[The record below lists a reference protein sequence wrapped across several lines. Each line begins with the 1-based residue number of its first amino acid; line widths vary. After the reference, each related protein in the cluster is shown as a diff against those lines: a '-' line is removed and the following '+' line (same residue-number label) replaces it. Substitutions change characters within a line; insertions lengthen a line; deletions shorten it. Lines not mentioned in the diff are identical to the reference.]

1 MMPTTE
7 QQPVAWWKPVWDLVV
22 EVWVGSFLF
31 AILFTPAVGLDL
43 AVRWLKTSS
52 EISEFLTGLLTGTK
66 YTVAVID
73 ALLYVVFIVNMAWR
87 FVNELRWRKTN
98 HG

>member
-1 MMPTTE
+1 
-7 QQPVAWWKPVWDLVV
+7 VVV

-43 AVRWLKTSS
+43 GVRWLKTSW
-52 EISEFLTGLLTGTK
+52 EVSEFLVGFLTWTK
-66 YTVAVID
+66 YTIAVID
-73 ALLYVVFIVNMAWR
+73 AILYVAFILNMAWR
-87 FVNELRWRKTN
+87 FINELRWRKTD